1 MALVDSTGAVT
12 AGQAESSSQAER
24 FPVLAAAVIPLAS
37 AAAAGRAT
45 SILPLGATGV
55 AFTNA
60 SHARDGLV
68 TVTYTSP
75 AANTTTTISSDS
87 PDPSAVGQS
96 VAVVTQSRP
105 SPDRPRAG
113 VNAYRKLSIC
123 MRNCVENDRRS
134 INAFERL

>member
-1 MALVDSTGAVT
+1 LVAGGGETGGGGGYPT
-12 AGQAESSSQAER
+12 GFGGGGGSSHVDPS
-24 FPVLAAAVIPLAS
+24 
-37 AAAAGRAT
+37 
-45 SILPLGATGV
+45 LGATGV

-60 SHARDGLV
+60 SHTGDGLV

-75 AANTTTTISSDS
+75 AANTTTTIASDS

-123 MRNCVENDRRS
+123 RRNCVENDRRS